1 MLQRVSAYFQRLAE
15 GFGHGWTLF
24 WFTPSDPATLSAIR
38 LFTGV
43 IVVYLHATLT
53 FDLVAFFGPEGLL
66 PVNEIAPLEGNTW
79 SYLNYLSTPAELLT
93 VHLLGLAVLV
103 LFAIGLWARVTTV
116 LALVVFLSD
125 VNRAPVL
132 TSLTEPIAAMT
143 MLYLCLAPCGRYY
156 SVDAWFRARR
166 KTDPRLPEAPAE
178 PLSTMSTIATRLIQV
193 HLALFVAMMGLSK
206 LSGDVWWIGTGM
218 WWLLSRE
225 ESRLADL
232 TWLHR
237 APMLLDAWTH
247 VIVFFELVFPIA
259 VWIPLA
265 RPLLLALG
273 VFVWA
278 SIALVTG
285 DVTFALMMCVASL
298 AFISPE
304 GIRGCCGPSA
314 AAAGH

>member
-1 MLQRVSAYFQRLAE
+1 MFYRISAYFQRLAA
-15 GFGHGWTLF
+15 GFGQGWTLF
-24 WFTPSDPATLSAIR
+24 WFTPSDAATLSAIR
-38 LFTGV
+38 LLTGA

-53 FDLVAFFGPEGLL
+53 FDLVAFFGPQGLL
-66 PVNEIAPLEGNTW
+66 PVSDIAPLEGNSW
-79 SYLNYLSTPAELLT
+79 SYLNYLSTPSELIT

-103 LFAIGLWARVTTV
+103 LFMAGLWTRVTTV

-132 TSLTEPIAAMT
+132 TSLTEPIAAMVI
-143 MLYLCLAPCGRYY
+143 LYLCLAPCGRYY
-156 SVDAWFRARR
+156 SIDAWFRRR
-166 KTDPRLPEAPAE
+166 KKSDPRLPEPPVE
-178 PLSTMSTIATRLIQV
+178 SLSTMTTIATRLIQV
-193 HLALFVAMMGLSK
+193 HLVLFVAMMGLSK

-237 APMLLDAWTH
+237 MPLLLDAWTH
-247 VIVFFELVFPIA
+247 LVVLFELAFPILIWA
-259 VWIPLA
+259 PLA

-285 DVTFALMMCVASL
+285 DIPFALMMCVASL
-298 AFISPE
+298 AFISPQ
-304 GIRGCCGPSA
+304 GMQGCCRPASRVA
-314 AAAGH
+314 T